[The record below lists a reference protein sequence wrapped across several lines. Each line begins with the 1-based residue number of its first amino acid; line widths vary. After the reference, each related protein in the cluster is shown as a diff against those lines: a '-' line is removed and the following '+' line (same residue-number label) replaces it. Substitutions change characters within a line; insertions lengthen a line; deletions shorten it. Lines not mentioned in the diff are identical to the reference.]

1 MQLAPK
7 GAFCYTVDME
17 KIDLFRELSYEIV
30 GLAMEVHK
38 IYGSNHKEIIYQRAL
53 AEKLTLAGV
62 KFEQE
67 PQIQVLSIDTG
78 KKLGWYQP
86 DIFIDKKIILELKA
100 TNYPLKVHETQLRDY
115 LKCSQIELGYILNFG
130 MPSLYYRRIIY
141 TNNQKLH
148 TSV

>member
-1 MQLAPK
+1 MQLVPK

-17 KIDLFRELSYEIV
+17 KVDLFRELSYEIV

-38 IYGSNHKEIIYQRAL
+38 NYGSNHKEIIYQRAL
-53 AEKLTLAGV
+53 AEKLGQAGI

-67 PQIQVLSIDTG
+67 PKIAVISIDTG
-78 KKLGWYQP
+78 MKLGWYQP
-86 DIFIDKKIILELKA
+86 DILIDQKIILELKA
-100 TNYPLKVHETQLRDY
+100 TTYAFKIHETQLRDY
-115 LKCSQIELGYILNFG
+115 LKCSKIELGYLLNFG
-130 MPSLYYRRIIY
+130 MPSLYHRRIIY